1 MRFSRILRL
10 NPRTK
15 VPVLKNELQK
25 PLWEYASGQIA
36 GKPTHL
42 QGPPVEGRYEREV
55 DRIHTPRLAPHLGCK
70 SITYQSLRNN
80 NLDPSCSL
88 AGIPRDIE
96 HHGYVSS
103 EKYAPAGGV
112 DGNERTL
119 HEDLERFRTQY
130 WIQLERRR
138 CGGSP
143 QVTQSRGK

>member
-1 MRFSRILRL
+1 M

-15 VPVLKNELQK
+15 LPALKNELQK

-36 GKPTHL
+36 GKPTHR
-42 QGPPVEGRYEREV
+42 QGPPTEGRYENEF
-55 DRIHTPRLAPHLGCK
+55 DRIHTPRLAPHLG
-70 SITYQSLRNN
+70 SRNIKVSTN
-80 NLDPSCSL
+80 NKNLDPSCSL

-96 HHGYVSS
+96 HQGYVSC
-103 EKYAPAGGV
+103 EKYSPAGGV

-119 HEDLERFRTQY
+119 HGDLERFRTQY

-143 QVTQSRGK
+143 TVTQTRGTYKIQV